1 MFLNSRVHLFLGYI
15 GQCIAQY
22 DYDAVQNDELT
33 IKAGDVINL
42 SEKQDSDWWFGEL
55 NGKNWNIPC
64 NVCAGNELDDW
75 LERK

>member
-1 MFLNSRVHLFLGYI
+1 MFLGYI

-55 NGKNWNIPC
+55 NGRTGIFPAMY
-64 NVCAGNELDDW
+64 VQEMS
-75 LERK
+75 